1 MYTADYS
8 VRKYLMNKLINYV
21 NLQYPSKASLDDT
34 TMVYIGDST
43 VTRNQISRVNTV
55 QNGHVIPPT
64 VRSLCDLRIEF
75 VAVGQNFKSA
85 SEQIEK
91 LLEALFSPGFFDQL
105 NSTLAMAIFSIS
117 IDESLMTTQA
127 ESSQT
132 LYVHTQTITL
142 KYGE

>member
-21 NLQYPSKASLDDT
+21 NLQYPSKAAADQVKL
-34 TMVYIGDST
+34 YIGDST
-43 VTRNQISRVNTV
+43 VSRNQVSRANTV
-55 QNGHVIPPT
+55 QNGQVIPPT
-64 VRSLCDLRIEF
+64 VRNLCDLRIEF

-85 SEQIEK
+85 SEQIES
-91 LLEALFSPGFFDQL
+91 LLEALFSPGFFDEL

-127 ESSQT
+127 ESSET